1 MEADWGS
8 HPIFPCSSEGAQGRN
23 IINNKG
29 YLNGKTG
36 PWRDV
41 QDSQTGPF
49 ASRVVSRSHIVASVC
64 HRSRC
69 EYINTLLIRS
79 LFFFFYRTILKI
91 VIQHNNLNFNA
102 PNYSFQQFKWAYP
115 VTLGTHGYIRVR
127 YRWIQQYPYLY
138 LSTDTH
144 AHTQHTHRIELQGPG

>member
-23 IINNKG
+23 INNHKG
-29 YLNGKTG
+29 YLNRKTG
-36 PWRDV
+36 PWRDE
-41 QDSQTGPF
+41 QDSQTGSF
-49 ASRVVSRSHIVASVC
+49 TSRVVPHSHIVTSVC
-64 HRSRC
+64 CRSRRD
-69 EYINTLLIRS
+69 YINTLLIRS
-79 LFFFFYRTILKI
+79 LFFFLNSTILKI

-115 VTLGTHGYIRVR
+115 VTLGTHGYIRVG

-138 LSTDTH
+138 LSTDAH
-144 AHTQHTHRIELQGPG
+144 AHTQHTHRIELQGPA

>member
-1 MEADWGS
+1 MEADWRS

-23 IINNKG
+23 IVNNKG
-29 YLNGKTG
+29 YLNRKTG
-36 PWRDV
+36 PWRDE
-41 QDSQTGPF
+41 QDSQTGSF
-49 ASRVVSRSHIVASVC
+49 ASRVVPRSHIVTSVC
-64 HRSRC
+64 CRSRRD
-69 EYINTLLIRS
+69 YINTLLIRS
-79 LFFFFYRTILKI
+79 LFFLNSTILKI

-144 AHTQHTHRIELQGPG
+144 THTQHTHRIELQGPA